1 MGILLDSQRAVV
13 TGGAGGLGL
22 VVAQALAGAGATT
35 FVCDNDPVAVGALPL
50 SLHGAKVDVAD
61 PEAVAAWLDPIAA
74 EGVDVLVNL
83 AGSGGPTAPV
93 EEIDPSEWRRCVEV
107 SLSGQFYCARRVIPA
122 MKARGGGAIVNIT
135 STTGFMGMPN
145 RSPYV
150 AAKFG
155 VVGLTKT
162 WAMELGRDNIRVNAI
177 APGSITGQRMDRV
190 IVAHARAECVSL
202 EVAKAVY
209 VEGTSMATFVSP
221 QEVADLVLY
230 LAGPSGRHISGQ
242 VISVDGHTET
252 LFPRLPEAGSAR

>member
-1 MGILLDSQRAVV
+1 MGIRMDSRRAVV

-22 VVAQALAGAGATT
+22 VVAEALAGAGATT
-35 FVCDNDPVAVGALPL
+35 FVCDIDPVAVGSLPV
-50 SLHGAKVDVAD
+50 SLHGATVDVAD
-61 PEAVAAWLDPIAA
+61 AGAVAAWLDPIAA

-83 AGSGGPTAPV
+83 AGAGGPTAPV
-93 EEIDPSEWRRCVEV
+93 EEIDPAEWRRCVEV

-122 MKARGGGAIVNIT
+122 MKERGGGAIVNIT

-177 APGSITGQRMDRV
+177 APGALRGERRNRQI
-190 IVAHARAECVSL
+190 AARAEAEGIS
-202 EVAKAVY
+202 
-209 VEGTSMATFVSP
+209 VEEAGSMSTQANSMGTSIAP
-221 QEVADLVLY
+221 EEVADLVLY

-242 VISVDGHTET
+242 VIAVDGHSET
-252 LFPRLPEAGSAR
+252 LYPRSLSRRG

>member
-1 MGILLDSQRAVV
+1 MDIRLDSQRAVV

-22 VVAQALAGAGATT
+22 VVAEALAGAGAAT
-35 FVCDNDPVAVGALPL
+35 FVCDIDPVAVGALP
-50 SLHGAKVDVAD
+50 SHLHGATVDVAD
-61 PEAVAAWLDPIAA
+61 AEAVAAWLDPIAA
-74 EGVDVLVNL
+74 EGIDILVNN
-83 AGSGGPTAPV
+83 AGPAGPTAAV
-93 EEIDPSEWRRCVEV
+93 EEIDPAEWRRCLEM
-107 SLSGQFYCARRVIPA
+107 SLSGQFYCARRVVPA
-122 MKARGGGAIVNIT
+122 MKERGGGAIVNIT
-135 STTGFMGMPN
+135 STAGFMGMPN

-190 IVAHARAECVSL
+190 IGAHAQAEGVSL
-202 EVAKAVY
+202 EVAEAVY
-209 VEGTSMATFVSP
+209 VQGTSMATFVSP

-252 LFPRLPEAGSAR
+252 LFPRFP